1 MVKVRY
7 TGGLAAVE
15 TPAGPARKGDEV
27 EVEAWQA
34 EGLIA
39 NGDFELVEGEQLP
52 EVIEQPAAEPAP
64 KKKG

>member
-15 TPAGPARKGDEV
+15 TPAGPAAKGDV
-27 EVEAWQA
+27 VDVEAWQA

-52 EVIEQPAAEPAP
+52 DVIEQPAAPAP
-64 KKKG
+64 KKG

>member
-39 NGDFELVEGEQLP
+39 NGDFELVDGELP
-52 EVIEQPAAEPAP
+52 VTVEQPAAEPAP